1 MPHIFEVFTLV
12 PPSIGPIE
20 FSKAMYLILIP
31 SADEAVSVAP
41 CILPLA
47 VHTVV
52 FKVTFVIASVREVQ
66 VTKAKQ
72 FAVLESTL
80 VLLAVFSFFLALA
93 ILKFHLPVT
102 FVPSTAAFDL
112 CTISMSLI
120 LKQLTDIYVSVRMVK
135 NTFSFGKVVLELA
148 NVL

>member
-20 FSKAMYLILIP
+20 LPKPMYLVLIP
-31 SADEAVSVAP
+31 SADEAVPIAP
-41 CILPLA
+41 CILPFTM
-47 VHTVV
+47 HTVV
-52 FKVTFVIASVREVQ
+52 FKVSFVLATVREVQ
-66 VTKAKQ
+66 VTKAIQ

-80 VLLAVFSFFLALA
+80 ILLAIFSFLLALA
-93 ILKFHLPVT
+93 ILKVHFPVS
-102 FVPSTAAFDL
+102 FVPSSAAFDL

-120 LKQLTDIYVSVRMVK
+120 LEKLADVYVSIRMVK
-135 NTFSFGKVVLELA
+135 NTFSFGKVVLELT